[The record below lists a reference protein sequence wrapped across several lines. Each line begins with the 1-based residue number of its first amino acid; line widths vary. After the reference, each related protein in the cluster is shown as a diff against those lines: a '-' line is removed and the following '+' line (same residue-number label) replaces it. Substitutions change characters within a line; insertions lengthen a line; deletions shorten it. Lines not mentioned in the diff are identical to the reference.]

1 MPPRDAVAHG
11 GGAREQTVARC
22 WDFWRRRSGR
32 LADDEPR
39 AGERAE
45 ADWWG
50 GGRWTRRNQ
59 SDKDPTVD
67 IILENIKQYIN
78 CFINHK

>member
-39 AGERAE
+39 ASEQRRIGG
-45 ADWWG
+45 G
-50 GGRWTRRNQ
+50 GGRWRRNQ

-67 IILENIKQYIN
+67 IILENIKQCIS